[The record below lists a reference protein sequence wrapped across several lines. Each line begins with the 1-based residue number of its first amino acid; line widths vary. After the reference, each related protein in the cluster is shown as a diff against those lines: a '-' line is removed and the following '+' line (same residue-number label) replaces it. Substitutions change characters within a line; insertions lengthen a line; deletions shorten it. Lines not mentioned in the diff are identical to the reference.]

1 MRSKFNVVFPVRLRP
16 EHVKTIER
24 AAAVSGD
31 CPSALV
37 RRGGLAEAR
46 RVLREVRSEDNRVV
60 RERERQQDAGAK
72 VPA

>member
-1 MRSKFNVVFPVRLRP
+1 MRPKFNVIFPVRLRP

-37 RRGGLAEAR
+37 RRGGLAEEIGRA
-46 RVLREVRSEDNRVV
+46 SC
-60 RERERQQDAGAK
+60 RER
-72 VPA
+72 V

>member
-1 MRSKFNVVFPVRLRP
+1 MRPKFNVIFPVRLRP

-60 RERERQQDAGAK
+60 REREPQPAGGEP
-72 VPA
+72 VV